1 MLLKLLPEPDQK
13 HLLGLAKLLAL
24 ADKPLL
30 WDGKTSDEFTSD
42 TDLSA
47 LSIQEGEKER
57 EMIAELE
64 QSITRSSNTSVFG
77 NSSSASSMFGWSSS
91 TAFMSGSKSS
101 DDVAAKLIDELK
113 KYPVTK
119 AEKPETRVQAA
130 TSVLKELLK
139 GKRFELPTAPK
150 VILFELLLVALRDGT
165 ITSVE
170 WALLKEFQLHHQLED
185 FIFDDLLERA
195 ETLNQ
200 EVSKTIS
207 IILE

>member
-1 MLLKLLPEPDQK
+1 MLTKLLSDSDKK
-13 HLLGLAKLLAL
+13 HLLELSKLLAL

-30 WDGKTSDEFTSD
+30 WDGKTSDEFTSS

-47 LSIQEGEKER
+47 LSIQEGAQER
-57 EMIAELE
+57 ELIAELE
-64 QSITRSSNTSVFG
+64 KSISPP
-77 NSSSASSMFGWSSS
+77 SS
-91 TAFMSGSKSS
+91 TVSLPRMMRPV
-101 DDVAAKLIDELK
+101 DVGTRLIEALK
-113 KYPVTK
+113 KYPIPK

-130 TSVLKELLK
+130 TTVLKEILK
-139 GKRFELPTAPK
+139 GKKFELPTAPK
-150 VILFELLLVALRDGT
+150 VILFQLLLVALRDGT

>member
-1 MLLKLLPEPDQK
+1 MLTKLLSDSDKK
-13 HLLGLAKLLAL
+13 HLLELSKLLAL

-30 WDGKTSDEFTSD
+30 WDGKTSDEFTSS

-57 EMIAELE
+57 ELIAELE
-64 QSITRSSNTSVFG
+64 QSINPPTL
-77 NSSSASSMFGWSSS
+77 SSSFPIGFGFGFVSS
-91 TAFMSGSKSS
+91 TDVGSR
-101 DDVAAKLIDELK
+101 LIEVLK
-113 KYPVTK
+113 TFPIPK

-130 TSVLKELLK
+130 TTVLKELLK
-139 GKRFELPTAPK
+139 GKKFELPTAPK

>member
-1 MLLKLLPEPDQK
+1 MLIKLLSHSDK
-13 HLLGLAKLLAL
+13 LHLVELAKLLAL

-30 WDGKTSDEFTSD
+30 WDGKRADEFTSN

-47 LSIQEGEKER
+47 LSIQEGEQER
-57 EMIAELE
+57 ELIAELE
-64 QSITRSSNTSVFG
+64 QSTSPGSALSGFLF
-77 NSSSASSMFGWSSS
+77 SSSPDV
-91 TAFMSGSKSS
+91 GSR
-101 DDVAAKLIDELK
+101 LIEILK
-113 KYPVTK
+113 TFPIPK
-119 AEKPETRVQAA
+119 AEKPEVRVQAA
-130 TSVLKELLK
+130 TTVLKTLLK
-139 GKRFELPTAPK
+139 GKKFEVPSAPK
-150 VILFELLLVALRDGT
+150 VILFELLLVALRDGN
-165 ITSVE
+165 ISSIE

>member
-1 MLLKLLPEPDQK
+1 MLTKLLSDADKK
-13 HLLGLAKLLAL
+13 HLLEISKLLAL

-30 WDGKTSDEFTSD
+30 WDGKTSDEFTSS

-57 EMIAELE
+57 ELIAELE
-64 QSITRSSNTSVFG
+64 QSIEG
-77 NSSSASSMFGWSSS
+77 PSSSLRSMPGFW
-91 TAFMSGSKSS
+91 KPV
-101 DDVAAKLIDELK
+101 DVGTRLIEALK
-113 KYPVTK
+113 KYPIPK

-130 TSVLKELLK
+130 TTVLKELLK
-139 GKRFELPTAPK
+139 GKKFELPTAPK

>member
-64 QSITRSSNTSVFG
+64 QSITRPSNTSVFG

-101 DDVAAKLIDELK
+101 DDVSAKLIDELK

>member
-1 MLLKLLPEPDQK
+1 MLIKLLSDLDKK
-13 HLLGLAKLLAL
+13 HLLELSKLLAL

-30 WDGKTSDEFTSD
+30 WDGKTSDEFTSS

-47 LSIQEGEKER
+47 LSIQEGEQER
-57 EMIAELE
+57 ELIAELE
-64 QSITRSSNTSVFG
+64 QSINPSSLSSPFTVGFG
-77 NSSSASSMFGWSSS
+77 FGFASS
-91 TAFMSGSKSS
+91 T
-101 DDVAAKLIDELK
+101 DVESRLIEVLK
-113 KYPVTK
+113 TFPIPK

-130 TSVLKELLK
+130 TTVLKELLK
-139 GKRFELPTAPK
+139 GKKFELPTAPK

-165 ITSVE
+165 ITNVE

>member
-1 MLLKLLPEPDQK
+1 MLIKLLSDTDK
-13 HLLGLAKLLAL
+13 RHLLDLAKLLSI

-30 WDGKTSDEFTSD
+30 WDGKSADELTSGTNLD
-42 TDLSA
+42 A
-47 LSIQEGEKER
+47 LTIQEGEQEC
-57 EMIAELE
+57 ELIAELE
-64 QSITRSSNTSVFG
+64 KSVGGSSAQLAFGNVFG
-77 NSSSASSMFGWSSS
+77 RAR
-91 TAFMSGSKSS
+91 
-101 DDVAAKLIDELK
+101 DVKARLIEALK
-113 KYPVTK
+113 TYPVPK

-139 GKRFELPTAPK
+139 SKTFELPTAPK
-150 VILFELLLVALRDGT
+150 VILFELLLVSLRDGH
-165 ITSVE
+165 ISSIE
-170 WALLKEFQLHHQLED
+170 WALLKEFQQHHRLED

>member
-1 MLLKLLPEPDQK
+1 MLLKLLSKTDQK
-13 HLLGLAKLLAL
+13 HLLDLAKLLAL

-30 WDGKTSDEFTSD
+30 WDGKRSDEFTSN
-42 TDLSA
+42 TDLNA

-57 EMIAELE
+57 ELIAELE
-64 QSITRSSNTSVFG
+64 QSIGTPSSSIFGSSSSISLFGRSSPSMV
-77 NSSSASSMFGWSSS
+77 MFG
-91 TAFMSGSKSS
+91 TP
-101 DDVAAKLIDELK
+101 DDMGARLVKALK
-113 KYPVTK
+113 EFPIPK

-130 TSVLKELLK
+130 TTILKELLEDK
-139 GKRFELPTAPK
+139 KFELPTAPK

-170 WALLKEFQLHHQLED
+170 WALLKEFQFHHQLED

-200 EVSKTIS
+200 ELSKTIS

>member
-1 MLLKLLPEPDQK
+1 MLTKLLSDSEKK
-13 HLLGLAKLLAL
+13 HLLELSKLLAL

-30 WDGKTSDEFTSD
+30 WDGKTSDEFTSS

-57 EMIAELE
+57 ELIAELE
-64 QSITRSSNTSVFG
+64 QSINPPTL
-77 NSSSASSMFGWSSS
+77 SSSFPSGFGFGFVSS
-91 TAFMSGSKSS
+91 TDVGSR
-101 DDVAAKLIDELK
+101 LIEVLK
-113 KYPVTK
+113 TFPITK
-119 AEKPETRVQAA
+119 AEKPEIRVQAA
-130 TSVLKELLK
+130 TTVLKELLK
-139 GKRFELPTAPK
+139 DKKFELPTAPK

>member
-1 MLLKLLPEPDQK
+1 MLIKLLSNSDKK
-13 HLLGLAKLLAL
+13 HLLELSKLLAL

-30 WDGKTSDEFTSD
+30 WDGKTSGEFTSS
-42 TDLSA
+42 TDLNA
-47 LSIQEGEKER
+47 LTIQEGEQER
-57 EMIAELE
+57 ELIAELE
-64 QSITRSSNTSVFG
+64 QSIG
-77 NSSSASSMFGWSSS
+77 PPSSSAIIL
-91 TAFMSGSKSS
+91 GSRRPV
-101 DDVAAKLIDELK
+101 DVGARLIDALK
-113 KYPVTK
+113 KYPIPK

-130 TSVLKELLK
+130 TTVLKELLK
-139 GKRFELPTAPK
+139 GKKFELPTAPK
-150 VILFELLLVALRDGT
+150 VILFELLLVALRDGN

>member
-1 MLLKLLPEPDQK
+1 MLIKLLSDSDKK
-13 HLLGLAKLLAL
+13 HLLELSKLLAL

-30 WDGKTSDEFTSD
+30 WDGKTSDEFTSS

-47 LSIQEGEKER
+47 LSIQEGAQER
-57 EMIAELE
+57 ELIAELE
-64 QSITRSSNTSVFG
+64 KSISPP
-77 NSSSASSMFGWSSS
+77 SS
-91 TAFMSGSKSS
+91 TVSLPRMMRPV
-101 DDVAAKLIDELK
+101 DVGTRLIEALK
-113 KYPVTK
+113 KYPIPK

-130 TSVLKELLK
+130 TTVLKEILK
-139 GKRFELPTAPK
+139 GKKFELPTAPK

-170 WALLKEFQLHHQLED
+170 WALLKEFQIHHQLED